1 MKRQAPG
8 MKDIYIWIDYGCINQ
23 NADPAGELKQ
33 LDKIVQACD
42 LVLTVITDNEWNEW
56 EFPSSIDN
64 WYKDYKS
71 KSWNDG
77 DYAYLNRCWCRVEM
91 MYAANVPLYNDTDI
105 RLKKFTAGLAN
116 AIKSNRRPHYL
127 YGTFEKMGNRPPIA
141 LPPLRN
147 IFFDTLYN
155 PLTGSITKE
164 SDRIK
169 IKELIEALQ
178 PYININRS
186 HIGYDGE
193 RNELGEKHGLG
204 TYRYDDSDI
213 YIGEYKND
221 KMHGRGT
228 YMVGNGSVY
237 VGEYEDD
244 KKNGYGT
251 YTFANGNVYEGTWK
265 NDKMHGYGTY
275 TFASGNVYT
284 GEYINGKK
292 NGYGTFTNVSNG
304 NVYEGLW
311 KDGLKNGMGKTNYG
325 NGDIHIG
332 QYKDGNING
341 QGKFIHAFDKTTSEG
356 MFKDGIFLQ
365 EIKIM
370 KNNDDDAINKCT
382 SITIDH

>member
-1 MKRQAPG
+1 MSTLCNEFNDMSINVDKNHQHINNNKEEGEEVLPPIRYINLNNLRKLSSFPRYPENSEICVNEDNIDRSISLIIFISHCWLRGWNGAEGWDCRPHPDNANHDKFKLILRAIDDYLIRQAPG
-8 MKDIYIWIDYGCINQ
+8 MKEIYVWIDYGCINQ

-42 LVLTVITDNEWNEW
+42 LVLTVITDNQWNEW
-56 EFPSSIDN
+56 KFPSSIDN

-105 RLKKFTAGLAN
+105 RLKNFTAGLAN

-127 YGTFEKMGNRPPIA
+127 YGTKEKMTNMAPIG

-147 IFFDTLYN
+147 TFFDSLYN

-221 KMHGRGT
+221 KR
-228 YMVGNGSVY
+228 NG
-237 VGEYEDD
+237 
-244 KKNGYGT
+244 
-251 YTFANGNVYEGTWK
+251 
-265 NDKMHGYGTY
+265 
-275 TFASGNVYT
+275 
-284 GEYINGKK
+284 
-292 NGYGTFTNVSNG
+292 
-304 NVYEGLW
+304 
-311 KDGLKNGMGKTNYG
+311 
-325 NGDIHIG
+325 
-332 QYKDGNING
+332 
-341 QGKFIHAFDKTTSEG
+341 
-356 MFKDGIFLQ
+356 
-365 EIKIM
+365 
-370 KNNDDDAINKCT
+370 
-382 SITIDH
+382 